1 MLWKISTKNIFI
13 IIQESLLKNIQIRQ
27 RSFETDNFYRL
38 KSLLKHP
45 QKILNKFPQGSPTKF
60 DNYDLIQ
67 N

>member
-1 MLWKISTKNIFI
+1 
-13 IIQESLLKNIQIRQ
+13 
-27 RSFETDNFYRL
+27 L